1 MTQTRLSLVQRR
13 LLDTH
18 MDILATPPDELSF
31 LHTVSCLCALP
42 ARRPPPGVTVWQRQ
56 QGRAALLVEAGRAWH
71 PVKKAFVQLPLP
83 FGPKARL
90 VLMHLNTEAIRSRSP
105 VVEVERSLTAFAR
118 RLLQGNDPN
127 GREIRAIKE
136 QLSALSTAT
145 IRLAVDAGDAA
156 TQINTQIVG
165 ALDLWPDDEDARQ
178 RVLWPATVRLSTD
191 YFESLARHAVP
202 LDERAVAALAHSAT
216 ALDIY
221 AWLAQRLHRIPPGR
235 PQFVPWPALHEQ
247 FGQGFTRLRAF
258 REHFLE
264 VLRQVASQYPEAKV
278 EADRQ
283 AGLTLAASPPPV
295 LKRFVSLIPPG

>member
-1 MTQTRLSLVQRR
+1 MTRTRLSLVQRR

-18 MDILATPPDELSF
+18 MAILATPPDELSF
-31 LHTVSCLCALP
+31 LHTVSCQCALP
-42 ARRPPPGVTVWQRQ
+42 ARRPPPGVIVWQRQ

-247 FGQGFTRLRAF
+247 FGQGFARLRAF

-295 LKRFVSLIPPG
+295 LKRFVSLAPPG